1 MGTSKNPTLE
11 GFSHLCM
18 HTREPSLKFL
28 NNLRFPYGVNY
39 YTNWETSNTLGVS
52 WYENKDAP
60 GGAVSHGD
68 HNTQHITANRKAF
81 AMWWILARIAGWD
94 GTLED

>member
-1 MGTSKNPTLE
+1 MIIIVLIPTQWMDGTYYEDAGDNGQSDSYGGN
-11 GFSHLCM
+11 
-18 HTREPSLKFL
+18 FL
-28 NNLRFPYGVNY
+28 TDWQNN
-39 YTNWETSNTLGVS
+39 NTLGIS

-60 GGAVSHGD
+60 GGSVNYGE